1 MREPQSS
8 DPTAGWCV
16 LWQGDK
22 VDLLAEGDDDGDRGF
37 AVGGLRTGSELHY
50 PNINI
55 GPASRAADE
64 KIELELTLY
73 LASAAASGSA
83 TVLASNAAG
92 RLLGSADVAPT
103 GSWTSYRRLSMALQM
118 PRSALDADGDLDLV
132 LSLDSSVEQQQ
143 PEGELA
149 RLKHFTLRHV

>member
-1 MREPQSS
+1 M
-8 DPTAGWCV
+8 

-22 VDLLAEGDDDGDRGF
+22 VDLIAEGDDDGDRGF

-55 GPASRAADE
+55 GPTSRADE
-64 KIELELTLY
+64 KIDLELTLY

-92 RLLGSADVAPT
+92 RLLGSVDVAPT
-103 GSWTSYRRLSMALQM
+103 GSWTSYRPLSMALQM

-132 LSLDSSVEQQQ
+132 LSLDSSVEQEQQ

-149 RLKHFTLRHV
+149 RLKHFTLRHI